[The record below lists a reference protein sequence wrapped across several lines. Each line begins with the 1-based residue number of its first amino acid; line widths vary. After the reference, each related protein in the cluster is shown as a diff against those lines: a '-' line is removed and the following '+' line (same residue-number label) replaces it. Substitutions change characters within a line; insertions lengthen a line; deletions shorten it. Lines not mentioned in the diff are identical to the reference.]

1 MSKTLVL
8 ARLDRPRHEDEFPVL
23 QARLQQ
29 CGAHLRTI
37 CRGAACERRDRY
49 ILAEAESVLGVFCYL
64 LPGGARDRRETNVGP
79 EHSLEIDFEP
89 VHFLARQETR
99 MRDRDHVIDERGDGH
114 SA

>member
-49 ILAEAESVLGVFCYL
+49 ILAEAESVLGVFCY
-64 LPGGARDRRETNVGP
+64 PCREEREIVVRRMLDL
-79 EHSLEIDFEP
+79 SI
-89 VHFLARQETR
+89 RSR
-99 MRDRDHVIDERGDGH
+99 
-114 SA
+114 